1 MVVLIKE
8 LKSLQKSYA
17 LELKLGRPLN
27 SKDPISLELVGKL
40 CVNYASSSSLG
51 HLRFLVFLLLGY
63 AGFLRVDELHS
74 LKVGGISLL
83 MTIWQSP
90 SGSEKNDQYREG
102 HTVYIAMSGKVTCS
116 VTTARRLL
124 VDLTGSSSETPLI
137 RNIVKSKKCFH
148 PTKKIST
155 TTNREEFNT
164 HVLPFAV
171 NIQQL
176 YKHAQREIW
185 CSMELRLLFITL
197 CPD

>member
-1 MVVLIKE
+1 M
-8 LKSLQKSYA
+8 
-17 LELKLGRPLN
+17 
-27 SKDPISLELVGKL
+27 GKL

-74 LKVGGISLL
+74 LKVGDISLL

-90 SGSEKNDQYREG
+90 SGSEE
-102 HTVYIAMSGKVTCS
+102 
-116 VTTARRLL
+116 TTSIEKAIQFTSPSR
-124 VDLTGSSSETPLI
+124 VHLTGSSSETPLI
-137 RNIVKSKKCFH
+137 RKIVKSKKSECFH
-148 PTKKIST
+148 PTKEIST

-176 YKHAQREIW
+176 SMYSLKSGAAWNSGCCSLHSDLIDRHAAWR
-185 CSMELRLLFITL
+185 CSSSKRRYIKY
-197 CPD
+197 